1 VAAARLCA
9 GLLGAAWDLRQ
20 TADNTLSYQLGTNG
34 RQGWSAPT
42 AKIDFVDAEPTPS
55 RFPADRRSDQDV
67 VGSHLVP
74 TFFSLRPRVAPHF
87 TSQIGSR
94 NMTSVSSS
102 SSTELGYGVS
112 ALEPAEP
119 RETTEHPLALRY
131 LVQAARQL
139 RPAARPLRTA
149 SAVAG
154 Q

>member
-1 VAAARLCA
+1 MAVSA
-9 GLLGAAWDLRQ
+9 
-20 TADNTLSYQLGTNG
+20 LSYQLARVPKVRRAERRQGSVPTSANIRFAPGPAAATAGPNG
-34 RQGWSAPT
+34 RQG
-42 AKIDFVDAEPTPS
+42 
-55 RFPADRRSDQDV
+55 RSEAV
-67 VGSHLVP
+67 RPGG
-74 TFFSLRPRVAPHF
+74 TIFFFFSLRPRVAPHF